1 MSEELGKVEV
11 PTLNLRPD
19 ITASVVVSA
28 TVMSP
33 EGTEPV
39 GTEWSMSGCHVYA
52 DTTNEGIDLLIINST
67 NPEQKIKI
75 TFSKK

>member
-1 MSEELGKVEV
+1 MSEELGKIEV
-11 PTLNLRPD
+11 PVLNLRPD

-33 EGTEPV
+33 EGTSPV
-39 GTEWSMSGCHVYA
+39 GTEWSMSGCQVYG
-52 DTTNEGIDLLIINST
+52 DTMGAGIDLLIINSV